1 MGMLYER
8 EINLNPLSVIVEL
21 LKGAIEVG
29 D

>member
-1 MGMLYER
+1 LYER